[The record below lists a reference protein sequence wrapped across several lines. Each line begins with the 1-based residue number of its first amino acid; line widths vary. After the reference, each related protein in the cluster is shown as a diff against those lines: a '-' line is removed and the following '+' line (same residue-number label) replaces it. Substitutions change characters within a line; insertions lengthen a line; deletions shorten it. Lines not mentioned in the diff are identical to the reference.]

1 MASSKIFILIFF
13 FIKIALIYSQCGTD
27 NLKINP
33 KILNI
38 ESRLRSNIV
47 SGNISETYTPI
58 KIGYDFTT
66 LDNSNYISSS
76 SLANVKL
83 ILQETREEFSKIL
96 QIRHKNIDLTDDVH
110 DIIEGCELDTIGQD
124 YPNFLMKNDLI
135 IFPMFKSFEDGVLAA
150 ASPCLMSE
158 QHHPYGGVL
167 YINNNID
174 FSKTNTRL
182 YMKNLLFHEIT
193 HILAF
198 HRHFFSNL
206 HLMRTEGSTSYIV
219 SKKVIA
225 KAKEHFNCTTLTQIP
240 LENQGG
246 EGSEGSHWESRYMLG
261 DYMVSPDYPD
271 VAMSDITLALFDDTG
286 FYKVNYYSGGLFKF
300 GKSKGCRFFNRKCI
314 EREKATFD
322 EFCDV
327 EEEPKCSSS
336 RALKSSC
343 YLVYYLGSLPSGYR
357 YFSDTTKG
365 GFRPADYCPVA
376 YEMHSSNAY
385 YSRHCQV
392 GTSELSTDFGET
404 IGKNSFCFMSSL
416 LPNSSKNATTSQ
428 IPVCYEVVCDTNN
441 RNIIVKIGSLNVTC
455 PSEGGNV
462 TNILNYR
469 GTIECPKYKE
479 ICPSSNDSFIC
490 NEMFTCFTEL
500 ANRSNYSYETSYYD
514 YEGSEADIDYNATD
528 EVINPIRR
536 TDSFNI
542 KINLA
547 LFIFYFIFLVD

>member
-1 MASSKIFILIFF
+1 MALSKIFTLILLITKITLIFN
-13 FIKIALIYSQCGTD
+13 QCGTD
-27 NLKINP
+27 TLKITP

-38 ESRLRSNIV
+38 EKKLRTNAV
-47 SGNISETYTPI
+47 SVNVSETYTPI

-66 LDNSNYISSS
+66 LDNSYYVSSS
-76 SLANVKL
+76 RLASVKL

-96 QIRHKNIDLTDDVH
+96 QIRHKNIDLTEDVH

-135 IFPMFKSFEDGVLAA
+135 IFPMFKSLEDGVLAA

-174 FSKTNTRL
+174 FSKTNIRL

-198 HRHFFSNL
+198 HPYFFAKL
-206 HLMRTEGSTSYIV
+206 HMNRTENSVNYII

-225 KAKEHFNCTTLTQIP
+225 KAKEHFNCSTLTQIP

-261 DYMVSPDYPD
+261 DYMVSADYPD
-271 VAMSDITLALFDDTG
+271 VAMSDITLALFEDTG
-286 FYKVNYYSGGLFKF
+286 FYKVNYFSGGLFKF
-300 GKSKGCRFFNRKCI
+300 GKNKGCRFFNKKCI
-314 EREKATFD
+314 EKEKATFD

-336 RALKSSC
+336 RAVKSSC
-343 YLVYYLGSLPSGYR
+343 YLVYYLGSLPRDYR

-365 GFRPADYCPVA
+365 GFRPADYCPVP
-376 YEMHSSNAY
+376 YEMHSSSAY
-385 YSRHCQV
+385 YSKHCQV
-392 GTSELSTDFGET
+392 GTSQLSTDYGET
-404 IGKNSFCFMSSL
+404 LGTNSFCFMSSF
-416 LPNSSKNATTSQ
+416 LPNSSEIVPTSQ
-428 IPVCYEVVCDTNN
+428 IPVCYEVQCDTYN
-441 RNIIVKIGSLNVTC
+441 RNIIIKIGSLNLTC
-455 PSEGGNV
+455 PSEGGNI
-462 TNILNYR
+462 TNISNYK
-469 GTIECPKYKE
+469 GFIECPKYNE

-528 EVINPIRR
+528 DEINPIRT
-536 TDSFNI
+536 TDSFNV
-542 KINLA
+542 KIGLL
-547 LFIFYFIFLVD
+547 LFIIYLVLLVD